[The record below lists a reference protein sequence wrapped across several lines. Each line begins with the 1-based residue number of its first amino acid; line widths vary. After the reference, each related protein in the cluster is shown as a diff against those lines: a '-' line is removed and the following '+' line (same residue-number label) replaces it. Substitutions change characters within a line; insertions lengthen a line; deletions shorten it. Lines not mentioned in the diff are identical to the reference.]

1 MLWNTAQFGLLA
13 YILLVSTAAVVSTG
27 LSFAVGHALSCSIT
41 RFLFAFI
48 SATDI
53 VIMADSLMASEK
65 ELLEVFGNCLPSL
78 MAAGIQEM
86 DADDQ
91 GHVNKRKKPD
101 GTTQPSGRR
110 FQPRSQDK
118 PVPSSISSKDLG
130 QLVYL
135 MAKIML
141 LQDAKLQMLR
151 VEKQFVILM
160 ETGPQRMIRPLFAV
174 AQKWKAARDASPPT
188 TNKSLRVALVQCYIA
203 EFYNRL
209 VKLMQHPETK
219 ANMIKHRYVAEQ
231 DDKILCIH
239 GMESRGAGAADG
251 HHEAGYRAPRDGGDG
266 ESVEDARTAG
276 QGCGDPQV
284 SLGKAHGGANLP
296 FLLSIGLR
304 GEDCSQAY
312 QCCQKWCGNTVLK
325 LVGCRMKQERLQRH
339 QMVQALARAIESK
352 KNNSN

>member
-1 MLWNTAQFGLLA
+1 MVHKLWNTAQFGLLA

-78 MAAGIQEM
+78 MAAGTQ
-86 DADDQ
+86 
-91 GHVNKRKKPD
+91 RKKPD

-141 LQDAKLQMLR
+141 LQGAKVQMLR

-209 VKLMQHPETK
+209 VKLMQDPETK

-239 GMESRGAGAADG
+239 GMKSRGAGAADG
-251 HHEAGYRAPRDGGDG
+251 HHEAGNRAPRDGGDG
-266 ESVEDARTAG
+266 ESVEDDSVRPMAE
-276 QGCGDPQV
+276 QICH
-284 SLGKAHGGANLP
+284 S
-296 FLLSIGLR
+296 
-304 GEDCSQAY
+304 CSQSDFEARIA
-312 QCCQKWCGNTVLK
+312 L
-325 LVGCRMKQERLQRH
+325 RH
-339 QMVQALARAIESK
+339 TSAVRNCVETQS
-352 KNNSN
+352 

>member
-1 MLWNTAQFGLLA
+1 
-13 YILLVSTAAVVSTG
+13 
-27 LSFAVGHALSCSIT
+27 
-41 RFLFAFI
+41 
-48 SATDI
+48 
-53 VIMADSLMASEK
+53 MADSLMASEK

-78 MAAGIQEM
+78 MAAGTQEM

-209 VKLMQHPETK
+209 VKLMQDPETK

-231 DDKILCIH
+231 AQELQMDTTKPAIEH
-239 GMESRGAGAADG
+239 QEM
-251 HHEAGYRAPRDGGDG
+251 
-266 ESVEDARTAG
+266 VET
-276 QGCGDPQV
+276 
-284 SLGKAHGGANLP
+284 
-296 FLLSIGLR
+296 
-304 GEDCSQAY
+304 AY
-312 QCCQKWCGNTVLK
+312 QCCQKLCGNTVLK